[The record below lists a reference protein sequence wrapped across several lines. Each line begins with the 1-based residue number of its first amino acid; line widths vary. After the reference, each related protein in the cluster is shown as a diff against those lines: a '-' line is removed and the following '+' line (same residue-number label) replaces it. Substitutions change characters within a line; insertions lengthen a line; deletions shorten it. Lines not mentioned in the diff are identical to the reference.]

1 MSYMRYKL
9 IVDNRI
15 LEELRTAF
23 LTRRPI
29 DDLPDEVWKRTAAL
43 NTWGTNALEG
53 NTLTWADVDKLL
65 LQQKGVSDRPT
76 SDILETLQHEQAFR
90 SLVAQKKAPLTL
102 VAVQEM
108 HLSVFRGVTGKDAG
122 QWRRINVRIGETAYR
137 PPSMEKVVPEMER
150 WIAEYE
156 RRDLGAEETFAL
168 AVWMHHRFES
178 IHPFRD
184 GNGRVGRLLL
194 NLHFLKR
201 NWAPVHLGPP
211 DRKDYLQALQAGH
224 EGNFAPLIHLLQS
237 AMAASLL
244 DLLDQV
250 GSGRDT
256 LAPLGS
262 LSKRSGYTA
271 HYMALRALQGELPAV
286 KEGGRWRSSPRAVE
300 LYAKYVGR

>member
-1 MSYMRYKL
+1 
-9 IVDNRI
+9 
-15 LEELRTAF
+15 
-23 LTRRPI
+23 
-29 DDLPDEVWKRTAAL
+29 
-43 NTWGTNALEG
+43 
-53 NTLTWADVDKLL
+53 VDKLL

-90 SLVAQKKAPLTL
+90 SLAARKTEPIKL
-102 VAVQEM
+102 VVVQEL
-108 HLSVFRGVTGKDAG
+108 HESVFRGVTGRDAG
-122 QWRRINVRIGETAYR
+122 QWRRINVRIGGTRHR
-137 PPSMEKVVPEMER
+137 PPSMEKVVPEMDR

-168 AVWMHHRFES
+168 AAWMHHRFES

-211 DRKDYLQALQAGH
+211 DRKDYVQALQAGH
-224 EGNFAPLIHLLQS
+224 EEDFAPLIHLLQT
-237 AMAASLL
+237 AMAASFL

-250 GSGRDT
+250 GTARDT

-262 LSKRSGYTA
+262 LSRKSGYTG
-271 HYMALRALQGELPAV
+271 HYMALRALQGQLPAV
-286 KEGGRWRSSPRAVE
+286 KEGGRWRGSRRAVE
-300 LYAKYVGR
+300 LYMEHVGR